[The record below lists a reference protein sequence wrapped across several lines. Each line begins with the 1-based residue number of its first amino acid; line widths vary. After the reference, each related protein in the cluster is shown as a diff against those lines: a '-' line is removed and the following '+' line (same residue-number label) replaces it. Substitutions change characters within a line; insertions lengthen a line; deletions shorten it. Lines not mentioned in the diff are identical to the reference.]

1 MIRIVQPFSKGQVVT
16 EALTLC
22 RSDLLTLMALQP
34 GRFRRIG
41 AIPMLRL
48 LRKLRRDKRGN
59 VLILTAASA
68 PLLLGSAGLAV
79 DTIQWTLWKRQIQRA
94 ADSAAIAGVY
104 DYQTSGSQQDA
115 TNAVNNDLLEDKKT
129 WVALRT
135 GFPQVAF
142 PADSGQARRQ
152 VRVTLGVQQTL
163 PFSSIFLSSAPTI
176 TAQATAALVP
186 SGGTACFQAL
196 EDTAVTGIT
205 HNGNNSVIAPECIS
219 YSNSTATNAA
229 SAGGSSDVQLK
240 AIATVGGVQQTRNWR
255 VQQYLPYSPA
265 LPDRYGS
272 LNPSADEMNCGSTP
286 IALSEDTTT
295 IPAGVNCFS
304 SLSVKSNKTLNLTGK
319 ISGPIFING
328 GSIDLKGTI
337 NCDGCTIILTN
348 KDSSSTAPI
357 GTLTSNAQANNNISA
372 PTTGKYAGIAI
383 FQDRRAAM
391 NTIRINGGSGSVING
406 AIYMPKA
413 TIQING
419 NGSSDS
425 LCASFIA
432 RRLDF
437 IGTSSIKIG
446 DPNSGTCAA
455 FNSGGAGAVSVVRL
469 VG

>member
-1 MIRIVQPFSKGQVVT
+1 
-16 EALTLC
+16 
-22 RSDLLTLMALQP
+22 
-34 GRFRRIG
+34 
-41 AIPMLRL
+41 MLRL
-48 LRKLRRDKRGN
+48 LKKLRRDKRGN

-104 DYQTSGSQQDA
+104 DFQTSGSQQDA
-115 TNAVNNDLLEDKKT
+115 TTAVNNDLLEDKKT

-135 GFPQVAF
+135 GFPEVAF
-142 PADSGQARRQ
+142 PADNGQARRQ
-152 VRVTLGVQQTL
+152 VRVTLGVQQKL
-163 PFSSIFLSSAPTI
+163 PFSSIFMTTVPTI
-176 TAQATAALVP
+176 IVQATAALVP

-205 HNGNNSVIAPECIS
+205 HNGNNSVIAPDCIS
-219 YSNSTATNAA
+219 YSNSTASNAA
-229 SAGGSSDVQLK
+229 SAGGSSDVQLR

-272 LNPSADEMNCGSTP
+272 INPTPEEMNCPSTP
-286 IALSEDTTT
+286 IALTASTT

-304 SLSVKSNKTLNLTGK
+304 SLSVQPNQTLDLTGK
-319 ISGPIFING
+319 IEGPIFIDG

-337 NCDGCTIILTN
+337 NCEGCTIILTN
-348 KDSSSTAPI
+348 KDPSTTATI
-357 GTLTSNAQANNNISA
+357 GTLTTNAQANNNITA
-372 PTTGKYAGIAI
+372 PTTGKYAGIAM
-383 FQDRRAAM
+383 FQDRRAGAQ
-391 NTIRINGGSGSVING
+391 TIRINGGSGSVING
-406 AIYMPKA
+406 AVYMPKA

-425 LCASFIA
+425 LCAAFIG
-432 RRLDF
+432 RRLEF
-437 IGTSSIKIG
+437 VGTSAIKIG
-446 DPNSGTCAA
+446 DPNSSQCAA
-455 FNSGGAGAVSVVRL
+455 LNPGAAGAVSVVRL